1 MWKLSRSEWHLMLWI
16 TIFSIFFS
24 AFSLTL
30 LAVFF
35 FSGVWKV
42 TAAEGGGEKSHPI
55 TFFLP
60 FRPNKTGNCYFISPT
75 LEEKFFIV
83 PPPPPPRVKS
93 LKFWVIFIRQPLH
106 HPSCCKLEEYF
117 CHSWK
122 SSPQLTS
129 FFIPLNPTTR
139 QNPIPKLKHFD
150 DTGTHQIYTRRSFD
164 WNKFFYSFEW
174 NPEKC
179 ECEMC
184 VLCEGGSSKRKIVS

>member
-35 FSGVWKV
+35 FSGVWTV
-42 TAAEGGGEKSHPI
+42 TAAEGGRGEITSDNFSFLFDPIKLEIAISSHP
-55 TFFLP
+55 P
-60 FRPNKTGNCYFISPT
+60 SM
-75 LEEKFFIV
+75 EKFFIV
-83 PPPPPPRVKS
+83 PPPPPRVKS

-106 HPSCCKLEEYF
+106 HPSYCKLERVF
-117 CHSWK
+117 LPLLK
-122 SSPQLTS
+122 ILPQLTS

-164 WNKFFYSFEW
+164 WNKNIYSFGW
-174 NPEKC
+174 NLEKC

>member
-55 TFFLP
+55 TFFFLFDP
-60 FRPNKTGNCYFISPT
+60 I
-75 LEEKFFIV
+75 
-83 PPPPPPRVKS
+83 
-93 LKFWVIFIRQPLH
+93 
-106 HPSCCKLEEYF
+106 KLEIAISSHPPSKKVLYCSTTTTSSEVF
-117 CHSWK
+117 KILSHLHSTTSP
-122 SSPQLTS
+122 SSLLLQTRRVFLPLSKILPQLTS

-164 WNKFFYSFEW
+164 WNKFFFR